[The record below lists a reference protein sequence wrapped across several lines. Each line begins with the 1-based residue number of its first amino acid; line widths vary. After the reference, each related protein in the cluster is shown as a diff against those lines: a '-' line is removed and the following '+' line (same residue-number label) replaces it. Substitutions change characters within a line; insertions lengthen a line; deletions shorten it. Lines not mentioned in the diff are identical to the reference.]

1 MIHAYQIADQE
12 VRTLLHLGLGS
23 PSSYRA
29 TRMQTYLHCGQYY
42 RHATQA
48 KTAEAD
54 KLEHLQGQEG
64 CVARH
69 RRGPRQRRSNREG
82 RPEIQSRG
90 LAPLCSAAA
99 MMQSGA
105 EAPPYCRHANSAPS
119 RSLIPSCSFQD
130 ERTRG
135 T

>member
-54 KLEHLQGQEG
+54 KLEHLQG
-64 CVARH
+64 CKKA
-69 RRGPRQRRSNREG
+69 
-82 RPEIQSRG
+82 G
-90 LAPLCSAAA
+90 LLGTVEAPDKGAAIEKGA
-99 MMQSGA
+99 QKFKA
-105 EAPPYCRHANSAPS
+105 EAWRLYAVPLR
-119 RSLIPSCSFQD
+119 
-130 ERTRG
+130 
-135 T
+135 

>member
-1 MIHAYQIADQE
+1 MPHYSQEYLTTCGLNRNGATRTCRYTDIMIHAYQIADQE

-69 RRGPRQRRSNREG
+69 GRGPRQRRSNREG

-90 LAPLCSAAA
+90 WRLYAVPL
-99 MMQSGA
+99 
-105 EAPPYCRHANSAPS
+105 R
-119 RSLIPSCSFQD
+119 
-130 ERTRG
+130 
-135 T
+135 

>member
-69 RRGPRQRRSNREG
+69 GRGPRQRRSNREG
-82 RPEIQSRG
+82 RPEIGGAALLPPCQQRTIP
-90 LAPLCSAAA
+90 LA
-99 MMQSGA
+99 
-105 EAPPYCRHANSAPS
+105 H
-119 RSLIPSCSFQD
+119 PSCSFQD

-135 T
+135 TWLA